1 MNTRV
6 TSIFFDKRGIFFPI
20 LRFTSPLLIGKITRD
35 PIFNPDANLAIV
47 QINFHILPICTSLL
61 KILVEHYSNYFTL
74 FTLFC
79 DMILN

>member
-6 TSIFFDKRGIFFPI
+6 TSIFFDKRDIFFFPT
-20 LRFTSPLLIGKITRD
+20 LRFTLLIGKITRD

-74 FTLFC
+74 FTLFR